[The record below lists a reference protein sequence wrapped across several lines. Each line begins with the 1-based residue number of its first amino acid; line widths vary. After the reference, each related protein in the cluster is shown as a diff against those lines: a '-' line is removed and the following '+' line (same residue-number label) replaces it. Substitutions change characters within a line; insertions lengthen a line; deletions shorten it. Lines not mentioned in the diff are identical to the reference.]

1 VTFFLSME
9 RRIGEKPELPGF
21 HLGKNERIARSIVSE
36 KMEACRENGWP
47 MVTMGLLR
55 DGKVFDICYRNGKWH
70 SQLDVDLVP
79 EWKGE

>member
-9 RRIGEKPELPGF
+9 RRIGEKPELHGF
-21 HLGKNERIARSIVSE
+21 HLGTVERIARTIVEE
-36 KMEACRENGWP
+36 KMQCCRENGWP
-47 MVTMGLLR
+47 MITMGLLR
-55 DGKVFDICYRNGKWH
+55 DGKVRDVLYRCGKWH

>member
-1 VTFFLSME
+1 MTFFLSME
-9 RRIGEKPELPGF
+9 RRIGEKPELHGF
-21 HLGKNERIARSIVSE
+21 HLGTNERIARSIVSE

-47 MVTMGLLR
+47 MVTMGLLC
-55 DGKVFDICYRNGKWH
+55 DGKVRDVLYRCGKWH

>member
-1 VTFFLSME
+1 MTFFLSME
-9 RRIGEKPELPGF
+9 RRIGEKPELHGF
-21 HLGKNERIARSIVSE
+21 HLGTNERIARSIVNE
-36 KMEACRENGWP
+36 KMATCRENGWP

-79 EWKGE
+79 EWDGE